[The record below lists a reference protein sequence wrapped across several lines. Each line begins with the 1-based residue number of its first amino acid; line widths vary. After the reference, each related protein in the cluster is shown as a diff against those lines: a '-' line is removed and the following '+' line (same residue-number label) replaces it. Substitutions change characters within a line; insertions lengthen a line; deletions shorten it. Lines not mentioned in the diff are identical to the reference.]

1 MFTGIIEEIGTVRE
15 LRSRGDGMELTVACK
30 TVLDDL
36 NVDNSIAIDGV
47 CQTVTERTDSGFT
60 VFAMTETLK
69 KTTFREFKPG
79 RRINLERALPVNG
92 RLGGHLV
99 QGHVD
104 CTAKVDKIV
113 PRPNTR
119 LISLRLPAQWEKLAV
134 LHGSITINGISLT
147 IARKTGIRVT
157 VSVIPFTLEATTLGD
172 LRTGATVN
180 IETDIIGKYLHAFTS
195 KEHA

>member
-15 LRSRGDGMELTVACK
+15 LHPRGDGVELTVACE
-30 TVLDDL
+30 TVLNDL

-47 CQTVTERTDSGFT
+47 CQTVTERTETGFT
-60 VFAMTETLK
+60 VFAMAETLK
-69 KTTFREFKPG
+69 KTTFRDFKPG
-79 RRINLERALPVNG
+79 RRVNLERALPANG

-104 CTAKVDKIV
+104 CTGKVDRIV
-113 PRPNTR
+113 PGANTR
-119 LISLRLPAQWEKLAV
+119 LITLRLPAQWEKLAV

-157 VSVIPFTLEATTLGD
+157 VSVIPYTLEATTLGD